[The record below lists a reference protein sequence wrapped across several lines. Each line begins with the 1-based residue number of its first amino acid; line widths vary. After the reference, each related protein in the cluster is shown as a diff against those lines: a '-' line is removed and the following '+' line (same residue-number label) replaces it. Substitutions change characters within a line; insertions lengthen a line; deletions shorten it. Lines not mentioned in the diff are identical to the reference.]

1 MHVPD
6 APRPAKFPRPLKPL
20 LRASMSGGSGSF
32 LAHMSVSSAP
42 GGVDRFGLGKKS
54 NGGELSAFILV
65 MGQQPLFALMLL
77 SYPSLEFIS
86 PIIFSVAL
94 VM

>member
-1 MHVPD
+1 
-6 APRPAKFPRPLKPL
+6 
-20 LRASMSGGSGSF
+20 MSGGSGSF

-77 SYPSLEFIS
+77 SYPLWNLFLPSSFQ
-86 PIIFSVAL
+86 
-94 VM
+94 

>member
-77 SYPSLEFIS
+77 SYPLWNLFLPSSFQ
-86 PIIFSVAL
+86 
-94 VM
+94 

>member
-6 APRPAKFPRPLKPL
+6 APRPAKFPRPLKPF

-77 SYPSLEFIS
+77 SYPLWNLFLPSSFQ
-86 PIIFSVAL
+86 
-94 VM
+94 